1 MARERIVDQLR
12 RNAVALISLV
22 IALTS
27 LGYNTWRNEY
37 SEFNRNQ
44 RWASFEILM
53 KLGELQELVFLNHY
67 DCNTD
72 LRGNAR
78 TGWVIVQT
86 IQDLTLVLEE
96 MNPGSADR
104 LQDAW
109 AENWEDIAYE
119 TAAEC
124 DNRSAARFTRGEAA
138 TVSLRDAIKV
148 VREDV
153 LRVLYSLD

>member
-1 MARERIVDQLR
+1 MRRDRIVDQLR
-12 RNAVALISLV
+12 RNTVALISLV

-27 LGYNTWRNEY
+27 LGYNTWRNEH

-44 RWASFEILM
+44 RWASFEVLL

-67 DCNTD
+67 DCNEE

-78 TGWVIVQT
+78 TGWVMVQT

-96 MNPGSADR
+96 MNSGSANR
-104 LQDAW
+104 LKEIW
-109 AENWEDIAYE
+109 GENWEDLAYE
-119 TAAEC
+119 SAAGC
-124 DNRSAARFTRGEAA
+124 NHRSAARLARGEAA
-138 TVSLRDAIKV
+138 TAALRDAIQV